1 MMTTDCLFC
10 RIARRE
16 IPAEIVHEDDDI
28 LAFLDIRPIRPGH
41 TLVIPK
47 RHFPYF
53 EALPP
58 DFADAITRFGQ
69 RLATAMKHIYEV
81 PRVAF
86 LFTGTDIAHAH
97 AHIVPMVA
105 PGDITSRHYIAEEK
119 VTFKTPPRRP
129 AAELVGTAEALR
141 AALRETRDESA
152 SN

>member
-10 RIARRE
+10 RIARHE
-16 IPAEIVHEDDDI
+16 IPAEIVHEDDEI
-28 LAFLDIRPIRPGH
+28 LAFLDICPIRPGH

-58 DFADAITRFGQ
+58 DFAGAITRFGQ
-69 RLATAMKHIYEV
+69 RLATAMKRIYDV

-97 AHIVPMVA
+97 AHIVPMAA
-105 PGDITSRHYIAEEK
+105 PGDITSRHYIVEEK

-129 AAELVGTAEALR
+129 AAELVGTADALR
-141 AALRETRDESA
+141 VALRETHAESV
-152 SN
+152 SS